1 MAVRRI
7 GDHVIT
13 IALRCGLRRRHF
25 CRRLHHHVLLGTAFV
40 GVIGTGGE
48 EKQRAAHPHFPRIV
62 RQVLHTD
69 AVGRRHH
76 HVTRALRAIPVAARE
91 EVILATVGH
100 AVVTV
105 GEAINHMAGAI
116 LRPRAPAVAMPI
128 RATWPAVVI
137 GVAIEAATWACAIP
151 CLPMRVAVVAARDV
165 LIVALARLL
174 GLPNRVRATLNR
186 QIIRRLRCWPRRL
199 GTLRATLP
207 LPAAVRRLLGAI
219 KVLVLRARRMV
230 LELWVLWPRLVILRA
245 RLIVLLPPAFRASF
259 MLTAAF

>member
-1 MAVRRI
+1 
-7 GDHVIT
+7 
-13 IALRCGLRRRHF
+13 
-25 CRRLHHHVLLGTAFV
+25 
-40 GVIGTGGE
+40 
-48 EKQRAAHPHFPRIV
+48 
-62 RQVLHTD
+62 
-69 AVGRRHH
+69 
-76 HVTRALRAIPVAARE
+76 
-91 EVILATVGH
+91 
-100 AVVTV
+100 
-105 GEAINHMAGAI
+105 
-116 LRPRAPAVAMPI
+116 
-128 RATWPAVVI
+128 
-137 GVAIEAATWACAIP
+137 
-151 CLPMRVAVVAARDV
+151 MRVAVVAARDV

-245 RLIVLLPPAFRASF
+245 RLIVLRARLIVLRARWVILRARLFVTLPPAFRASF